1 MIQAAVQR
9 QANRTIWIGP
19 AIIIVAHAALFG
31 GLDGLSSAFAALFG
45 SLIVIINNLMQV
57 WQLKRADRIAGREA
71 GNNLRYL
78 YRCTL
83 ERYVVTVA
91 LFAAGIGALKL
102 AALPLISGFIIA
114 HVAMVFRWFLE
125 SSLRRRRHG

>member
-1 MIQAAVQR
+1 MSYVAAQRRAKKQILIGQAA
-9 QANRTIWIGP
+9 
-19 AIIIVAHAALFG
+19 IIVAHAALFG
-31 GLDGLSSAFAALFG
+31 LFLGLASAAAALFG
-45 SLIVIINNLMQV
+45 SLIVIISSLMQV
-57 WQLKRADRIAGREA
+57 WQLKRADHIAGREA

-91 LFAAGIGALKL
+91 LFAAGIGALQL
-102 AALPLISGFIIA
+102 AALPLISGFILA